1 MKKVIFDIDGVLL
14 SEERYFDVSALTVWE
29 LLYSPKYMGLP
40 AEQEDFRADTVTEG
54 QIASCRSTVWGHD
67 KLLTWLK
74 ARGINSNWDMVHAD
88 LITILWI
95 MAETYRKRADGEKI
109 ALSFHRPEDVVKAG
123 QELMGLPVP
132 KADEVLKKWEATVP
146 EGLQGEAVIDAL
158 ADAMADAFA
167 SGSEWAHLRSDFWKI
182 HTEAFQ
188 AWYLGDD
195 CFITLMHHVP
205 YSSGK
210 PGFLQREVPLAPAAA
225 IKSMFIRLK
234 EMGYEIGIA
243 TGRAR
248 EEMEIPFKMF
258 HWYEEF
264 DPKYMATASDAVE
277 SAALLGGPV
286 LDKPNAFIFSCAI
299 FGRNR
304 ENYEAYSK
312 ETMKPAPEDE
322 IIVCGDS
329 YSDVLG
335 SRRAGAACIGIL
347 TGLEG
352 KEAIPMFEKEGV
364 PYVDRVTDV
373 VDLVASGR

>member
-29 LLYSPKYMGLP
+29 ILYSPSYMGLT
-40 AEQEDFRADTVTEG
+40 AEQEDFDPVSVTEG
-54 QIASCRSTVWGHD
+54 QIASCRNIVWGHD
-67 KLLTWLK
+67 ELLSWLK

-95 MAETYRKRADGEKI
+95 MGETYQKRSDGER
-109 ALSFHRPEDVVKAG
+109 LDLVFHTPEDVKKAG
-123 QELMGLPVP
+123 KELMGLPIPKAEEVLRKWEETVP
-132 KADEVLKKWEATVP
+132 K
-146 EGLQGEAVIDAL
+146 GMQGEEVIHYL
-158 ADAMADAFA
+158 AKAMENTFA
-167 SGSEWAHLRSDFWKI
+167 HGAPWAELRSDFWKI

-195 CFITLMHHVP
+195 CFISLMHHVP

-210 PGFLQREVPLAPAAA
+210 PGFLMREVPLAPQSA
-225 IKSMFIRLK
+225 IKSLFIRLK
-234 EMGYEIGIA
+234 EMGYELGIA

-277 SAALLGGPV
+277 SAAILGGPV
-286 LDKPNAFIFSCAI
+286 LDKPNGFIFSCAI
-299 FGRNR
+299 FGRDRNH
-304 ENYEAYSK
+304 YEAYSQ
-312 ETMKPAPEDE
+312 ERMKPSAQDRVY
-322 IIVCGDS
+322 VCGDS
-329 YSDVLG
+329 YSDVIG
-335 SRRAGAACIGIL
+335 SHRAGASCIGIL

-352 KEAIPMFEKEGV
+352 KDAIPMFEKEGV
-364 PYVDRVTDV
+364 PYVEKVTDI
-373 VDLVASGR
+373 LKLIH

>member
-29 LLYSPKYMGLP
+29 ILYSPKYMGLP
-40 AEQEDFRADTVTEG
+40 AEQEDFQAESVTEG
-54 QIASCRSTVWGHD
+54 QIASCRSTVWGND
-67 KLLTWLK
+67 TLLTWLK

-88 LITILWI
+88 LITTLWI
-95 MAETYRKRADGEKI
+95 MAETYRKRAEGERI
-109 ALSFHRPEDVVKAG
+109 HLSFSTPKDVQQAG
-123 QELMGLPVP
+123 KELMGLPVP
-132 KADEVLKKWEATVP
+132 KAEEVLQKWKDTIP
-146 EGLQGEAVIDAL
+146 EGLQGEAVIHCL
-158 ADAMADAFA
+158 AQAMTDTFEGGAD
-167 SGSEWAHLRSDFWKI
+167 WAELRSPFWQI

-195 CFITLMHHVP
+195 CFISLLHHVP

-210 PGFLQREVPLAPAAA
+210 PGFLQREVPLAPVAA

-234 EMGYEIGIA
+234 EMGYELGIA

-277 SAALLGGPV
+277 AAALLGGPV
-286 LDKPNAFIFSCAI
+286 LDKPNPFIFSCAI

-304 ENYEAYSK
+304 DNYSAYSQ
-312 ETMKPAPEDE
+312 EQMKPAVEDE

-329 YSDVLG
+329 YSDVIG
-335 SRRAGAACIGIL
+335 SHRAGAAFIGIL

-352 KEAIPMFEKEGV
+352 KAAIPMFEKEQV
-364 PYVDRVTDV
+364 PYVDCVTDV
-373 VDLVASGR
+373 VKVLGR

>member
-29 LLYSPKYMGLP
+29 ILYSPSYMGLT
-40 AEQEDFRADTVTEG
+40 AEQEDFDPVSVTEG
-54 QIASCRSTVWGHD
+54 QIASCRNIVWGHD
-67 KLLTWLK
+67 ELLSWLK

-95 MAETYRKRADGEKI
+95 MGETYQKRSDGER
-109 ALSFHRPEDVVKAG
+109 LDLVFHTPEDVKKAG
-123 QELMGLPVP
+123 KELMGLPIP
-132 KADEVLKKWEATVP
+132 KAEEVLKKWEDTVP
-146 EGLQGEAVIDAL
+146 QGMQGEEVIHYL
-158 ADAMADAFA
+158 SKAMENTFA
-167 SGSEWAHLRSDFWKI
+167 HGAPWAELRSDFWKI

-195 CFITLMHHVP
+195 CFISLMHHVP

-210 PGFLQREVPLAPAAA
+210 PGFLMREVPLAPQSA
-225 IKSMFIRLK
+225 IKSLFIRLK
-234 EMGYEIGIA
+234 EMGYELGIA

-277 SAALLGGPV
+277 SAAILGGSV
-286 LDKPNAFIFSCAI
+286 LDKPNGFIFSCAI
-299 FGRNR
+299 FGRDRNH
-304 ENYEAYSK
+304 YEAYSQ
-312 ETMKPAPEDE
+312 ERMKPSAQDRVY
-322 IIVCGDS
+322 VCGDS
-329 YSDVLG
+329 YSDVIG
-335 SRRAGAACIGIL
+335 SHRAGASCIGIL

-352 KEAIPMFEKEGV
+352 KDAIPMFEKEGV
-364 PYVDRVTDV
+364 PYVEKVTDI
-373 VDLVASGR
+373 LKLIH

>member
-29 LLYSPKYMGLP
+29 ILYSPSYMGLT
-40 AEQEDFRADTVTEG
+40 AEQEDFDPVSVTEG
-54 QIASCRSTVWGHD
+54 QIASCRNIVWGHD
-67 KLLTWLK
+67 ELLSWLK

-95 MAETYRKRADGEKI
+95 MGETYQKRSDGER
-109 ALSFHRPEDVVKAG
+109 LDLTFHTPEDVKKAG
-123 QELMGLPVP
+123 KELMGLPIP
-132 KADEVLKKWEATVP
+132 KAEEVLKKWEDTVP
-146 EGLQGEAVIDAL
+146 QGMQGEEVIHYL
-158 ADAMADAFA
+158 AKAMENTFA
-167 SGSEWAHLRSDFWKI
+167 HGAPWAELRSDFWKI

-195 CFITLMHHVP
+195 CFISLMHHVP

-210 PGFLQREVPLAPAAA
+210 PGFLMREVPLAPQSA
-225 IKSMFIRLK
+225 IKSLFIRLK
-234 EMGYEIGIA
+234 EMGYELGIA

-277 SAALLGGPV
+277 SAAILGGSV
-286 LDKPNAFIFSCAI
+286 LDKPNGFIFSCAI
-299 FGRNR
+299 FGRDRNH
-304 ENYEAYSK
+304 YEAYSQ
-312 ETMKPAPEDE
+312 ERMKPSAQDRVY
-322 IIVCGDS
+322 VCGDS
-329 YSDVLG
+329 YSDVIG
-335 SRRAGAACIGIL
+335 SHRAGASCIGIL

-352 KEAIPMFEKEGV
+352 KDAIPMFEKEGV
-364 PYVDRVTDV
+364 PYVEKVTDI
-373 VDLVASGR
+373 LKLIH

>member
-54 QIASCRSTVWGHD
+54 QIASCRSTVWGND

-88 LITILWI
+88 LITILWL
-95 MAETYRKRADGEKI
+95 MAETYRKRAEGERI
-109 ALSFHRPEDVVKAG
+109 SLSFHKPEDVQKAG
-123 QELMGLPVP
+123 RELMGLPVP
-132 KADEVLKKWEATVP
+132 KAEEVLKKWEATIP

-158 ADAMADAFA
+158 ADAMADTFEG
-167 SGSEWAHLRSDFWKI
+167 GSEWAHLRSDFWKI

-264 DPKYMATASDAVE
+264 DPQYMATASDAVE

-312 ETMKPAPEDE
+312 ETMKPSPEDE

-335 SRRAGAACIGIL
+335 SRRAGASCIGIL

-373 VDLVASGR
+373 LDLVASGR

>member
-29 LLYSPKYMGLP
+29 ILYSPSYMGLT
-40 AEQEDFRADTVTEG
+40 AEQEDFDPVSVTEG
-54 QIASCRSTVWGHD
+54 QIASCRNIVWGHD
-67 KLLTWLK
+67 ELLSWLK

-95 MAETYRKRADGEKI
+95 MGETYQKRSDGER
-109 ALSFHRPEDVVKAG
+109 LDLVFHTPEDVKKAG
-123 QELMGLPVP
+123 KELMGLPIP
-132 KADEVLKKWEATVP
+132 KAEEVLRKWEETVP
-146 EGLQGEAVIDAL
+146 NGMQGEEVIHYL
-158 ADAMADAFA
+158 AKAIENTFA
-167 SGSEWAHLRSDFWKI
+167 HGAPWAELRSDFWKI

-195 CFITLMHHVP
+195 CFISLMHHVP

-210 PGFLQREVPLAPAAA
+210 PGFLMREVPLAPQSA
-225 IKSMFIRLK
+225 IKSLFIRLK
-234 EMGYEIGIA
+234 EMGYELGIA

-277 SAALLGGPV
+277 SAAILGGSV
-286 LDKPNAFIFSCAI
+286 LDKPNGFIFSCAI
-299 FGRNR
+299 FGRDRNH
-304 ENYEAYSK
+304 YEAYSQ
-312 ETMKPAPEDE
+312 ERMKPSAQDRVY
-322 IIVCGDS
+322 VCGDS
-329 YSDVLG
+329 YSDVIG
-335 SRRAGAACIGIL
+335 SHRAGASCIGIL

-352 KEAIPMFEKEGV
+352 KDAIPMFEKEGV
-364 PYVDRVTDV
+364 PYVEKVTDI
-373 VDLVASGR
+373 LKLIH